1 MILSHKHKV
10 VYIHVPRTGGSWLS
24 YKILHYEDN
33 YFGSGREMYSIN
45 GKKLN
50 LGRHT
55 KLQNLYEQQDII
67 GVDLNTYYKFLTVR
81 HPYTRFMSAWLY
93 FTQYQKTAERHNLKK
108 VEDMMDW
115 IEDGANKIHILPQV
129 NWHDERFD
137 DVIKFESIQKL
148 NLRKHIPAW
157 DKKTDTVK
165 KSGYGWTLSKEL
177 KQRIYKFYKEDFE
190 TFNYDPTL

>member
-1 MILSHKHKV
+1 MCI
-10 VYIHVPRTGGSWLS
+10 R
-24 YKILHYEDN
+24 D
-33 YFGSGREMYSIN
+33 RYSIN

-137 DVIKFESIQKL
+137 DVIKLTNDYESRNHQNQLLFVLIRAEAYIT
-148 NLRKHIPAW
+148 NAKHQLANIDNKNISLIGLGAL
-157 DKKTDTVK
+157 VLA
-165 KSGYGWTLSKEL
+165 SILYFLV
-177 KQRIYKFYKEDFE
+177 
-190 TFNYDPTL
+190 

>member
-1 MILSHKHKV
+1 
-10 VYIHVPRTGGSWLS
+10 
-24 YKILHYEDN
+24 
-33 YFGSGREMYSIN
+33 
-45 GKKLN
+45 
-50 LGRHT
+50 
-55 KLQNLYEQQDII
+55 
-67 GVDLNTYYKFLTVR
+67 
-81 HPYTRFMSAWLY
+81 
-93 FTQYQKTAERHNLKK
+93 
-108 VEDMMDW
+108 MDW